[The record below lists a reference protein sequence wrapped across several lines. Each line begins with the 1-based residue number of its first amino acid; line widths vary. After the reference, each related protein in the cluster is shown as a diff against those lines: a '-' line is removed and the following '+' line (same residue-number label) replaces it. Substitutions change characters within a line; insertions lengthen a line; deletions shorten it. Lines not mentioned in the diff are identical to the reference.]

1 MIAYINGRLIQKTAE
16 SVIIDVAGVGYE
28 CLIPLSTFYKLP
40 DVNCTA
46 SLCIYTHLREDA
58 IQLYGFL
65 TSEEK
70 EAFKLLIG
78 VSGIGPKLARNI
90 LSGIG
95 VDELVSSIKS
105 QDKGRL
111 SSIPGIGVKSAE
123 RMILELRDKV
133 KTMVVNPTAR
143 FEPLDTDSLAADVLS
158 ALSNLGYKS
167 PHSDEAVKK
176 AKAAAGAGCGFEE
189 LFKESLKF
197 LAKR

>member
-16 SVIIDVAGVGYE
+16 SVVIDVAGVGYE
-28 CLIPLSTFYKLP
+28 CFIPLSTFYKLP
-40 DVNCTA
+40 DVNCAA

-70 EAFKLLIG
+70 EAFKLLLC

-90 LSGIG
+90 LSGIEVG
-95 VDELVSSIKS
+95 ELVSAINSS
-105 QDKGRL
+105 DKARL
-111 SSIPGIGVKSAE
+111 SAIPGIGVKSAE

-133 KTMVVNPTAR
+133 KTMAVNPSAR
-143 FEPLDTDSLAADVLS
+143 FQMQDADSLATDVMS

-167 PHSDEAVKK
+167 PYSDEAVKK
-176 AKAAAGAGCGFEE
+176 ARMAAGAGCGFEE